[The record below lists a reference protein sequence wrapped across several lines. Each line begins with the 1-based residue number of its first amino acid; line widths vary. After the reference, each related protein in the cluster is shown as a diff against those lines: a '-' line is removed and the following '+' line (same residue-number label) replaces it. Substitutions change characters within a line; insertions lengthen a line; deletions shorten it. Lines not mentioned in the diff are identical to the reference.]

1 MQRLDL
7 PPLVWHLMDP
17 VAATTANDAA
27 PAAPG
32 LPQWQVGQ
40 LLVGQVLEN
49 LDGQVL
55 ALIDGHRLRADW
67 PGPQQVP
74 GARVAFRVVGQAA
87 GQWRLAVVADEQFSE
102 VGSDGILSAS
112 SLLAILERLQWPLTY
127 GNVKRLA
134 SLFAGQSSAAAADD
148 APASSELCPPNI
160 SVWQQLF
167 GCEPGFLSTVFFTWQ
182 PFVCGL
188 FVEEESAGRGAEYEE
203 MAPVSFLFV
212 VDLPHLGQVEVMGRG
227 KWPEQTIVFVA
238 RKETVMFLQKKEAEL
253 VTLLT
258 EAGME
263 LCGLSLRASESPLL
277 ALLRPEMVPYRGLN
291 RRL

>member
-112 SLLAILERLQWPLTY
+112 SSCVRPILAFGSSCLGANPDSCPPSFSPGSLLS
-127 GNVKRLA
+127 VA
-134 SLFAGQSSAAAADD
+134 SLWRKRVRAEGQSTKR
-148 APASSELCPPNI
+148 
-160 SVWQQLF
+160 W
-167 GCEPGFLSTVFFTWQ
+167 
-182 PFVCGL
+182 
-188 FVEEESAGRGAEYEE
+188 
-203 MAPVSFLFV
+203 
-212 VDLPHLGQVEVMGRG
+212 
-227 KWPEQTIVFVA
+227 
-238 RKETVMFLQKKEAEL
+238 
-253 VTLLT
+253 LL
-258 EAGME
+258 
-263 LCGLSLRASESPLL
+263 
-277 ALLRPEMVPYRGLN
+277 
-291 RRL
+291 